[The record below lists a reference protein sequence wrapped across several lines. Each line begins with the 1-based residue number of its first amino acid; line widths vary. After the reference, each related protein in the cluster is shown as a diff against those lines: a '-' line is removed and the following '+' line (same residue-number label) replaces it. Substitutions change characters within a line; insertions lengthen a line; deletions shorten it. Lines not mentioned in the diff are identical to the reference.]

1 MATTAAKKQ
10 EAKLAKNLAHKTH
23 FTKQE
28 IETLMINFKKMTMSK
43 LERTMFREI
52 LHNTF
57 EMTDDILMDRI
68 FRTFDADNDGII
80 DFGEWVTGL
89 SIILRGTQDEKIDFC
104 FKVYDLTGD
113 RIITREEMFHML
125 KNTMVRQLAEED
137 PDEGIKDLVDLTLKK
152 MDYDR
157 DGRLSAD
164 DFKRSVQEEPLLL
177 EAFGPC
183 LPDDK
188 VREAFLATFTQ
199 TKMDTSDSLGLSTL

>member
-1 MATTAAKKQ
+1 MATTSAKKQ
-10 EAKLAKNLAHKTH
+10 VAKLAKNLASKTH

-28 IETLMINFKKMTMSK
+28 IEALMINFKKMTTSK
-43 LERTMFREI
+43 LERTTFREV
-52 LHNTF
+52 LYNTF

-68 FRTFDADNDGII
+68 FRTFDADSDGII
-80 DFGEWVTGL
+80 DFEEWVTGL
-89 SIILRGTQDEKIDFC
+89 SIILRGTLDEKTDFC

-113 RIITREEMFHML
+113 RNITREEMFHLL

-152 MDYDR
+152 MDYDH
-157 DGRLSAD
+157 DGRLSAN
-164 DFKRSVQEEPLLL
+164 DFRRSVQEEPLLL

-188 VREAFLATFTQ
+188 YRGSELH
-199 TKMDTSDSLGLSTL
+199 